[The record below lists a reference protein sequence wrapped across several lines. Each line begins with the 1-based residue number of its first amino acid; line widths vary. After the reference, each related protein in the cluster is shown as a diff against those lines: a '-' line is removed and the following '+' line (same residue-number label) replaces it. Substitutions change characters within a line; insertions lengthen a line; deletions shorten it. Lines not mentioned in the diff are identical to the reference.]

1 MEKKMT
7 SGEIAKKVGI
17 SQKAV
22 RLYDEKG
29 LLKPSDYSEGNYR
42 LYDKEAILVLEKII
56 ALKQVGFTL
65 EEIYENLIL
74 GNNMDITESLNQQL
88 EMMEKKKDEIEK
100 TIACIKGMLA
110 RTNGQPDWNDVAD
123 VARSIQMDQEADK
136 NHLEA
141 LKHTAINRDW
151 YEVIYEM
158 LDLKSDSQV
167 LDLGCGFGKLWRNN
181 QKNMPKNIQVDAV
194 DMKGSW
200 AEDFERYMVDN
211 KEEISPDFHVN
222 FFWGDL
228 EQEKTWNAL
237 QHNKYDYI
245 IGHYLLDFLSDINSF
260 IIRVSNVLKESG
272 LFSLNGFEVS
282 REHFYWKHIFEEMGL
297 KANFIDANIQTEE
310 SSMEDFRNFLKDYFK
325 TVNIVSLDNSM
336 CYRDSEE
343 LVERLYHRYPENK
356 KYLEENEKIIKKYFD
371 NLFEK
376 NEVVI
381 VENSSSFWQCMK

>member
-88 EMMEKKKDEIEK
+88 EMMEKKKAEIEK
-100 TIACIKGMLA
+100 TIACIKGILV
-110 RTNGQPDWNDVAD
+110 RTKGEPDWNDVAD
-123 VARSIQMDQEADK
+123 VARSIQMDQEADAY
-136 NHLEA
+136 HFDA

-158 LDLKSDSQV
+158 LNFKSDSRV

-181 QKNMPKNIQVDAV
+181 QKSMPQNMQVDAV
-194 DMKGSW
+194 DVKGSW
-200 AEDFERYMVDN
+200 AEDFERYVTEKKD
-211 KEEISPDFHVN
+211 EISPDFKVN

-228 EQEKTWNAL
+228 EEEKTWDILPNK
-237 QHNKYDYI
+237 KYDYI
-245 IGHYLLDFLSDINSF
+245 IGHYLLNFMNDINTF
-260 IIRVSNVLKESG
+260 ISRVANVLKDG
-272 LFSLNGFEVS
+272 GVFSVNGFEVS
-282 REHFYWKHIFEEMGL
+282 SEHLFWKRTFENAGL
-297 KANFIDANIQTEE
+297 KTYFIDANIKAEE
-310 SSMEDFRNFLKDYFK
+310 SAAKEFRTLLKDYFN
-325 TVNIVSLDNSM
+325 TVETVSLDNSM
-336 CYRDSEE
+336 RYKDSEE
-343 LVERLYHRYPENK
+343 LMERLYHRYPGNK
-356 KYLEENEKIIKKYFD
+356 KYIEENDTLIRQYFEG
-371 NLFEK
+371 LFEE
-376 NEVVI
+376 NDMVV
-381 VENSSSFWQCMK
+381 VENTSSFWRCIK